1 MIVNVLLVLAA
12 VFLIYGILMLLHKG
26 PIIPCV
32 HFFIL
37 SPEER
42 EKVMTDREYRNT
54 GIYMLLFAVA
64 CAAGYFIDR
73 YLPGWF
79 WKYVVLLAAS
89 LVIYIS
95 VYDLKPKK
103 WEDLPEAQVKRQG
116 GTRDIM

>member
-42 EKVMTDREYRNT
+42 EKVMTDRE
-54 GIYMLLFAVA
+54 
-64 CAAGYFIDR
+64 
-73 YLPGWF
+73 
-79 WKYVVLLAAS
+79 
-89 LVIYIS
+89 
-95 VYDLKPKK
+95 
-103 WEDLPEAQVKRQG
+103 
-116 GTRDIM
+116 